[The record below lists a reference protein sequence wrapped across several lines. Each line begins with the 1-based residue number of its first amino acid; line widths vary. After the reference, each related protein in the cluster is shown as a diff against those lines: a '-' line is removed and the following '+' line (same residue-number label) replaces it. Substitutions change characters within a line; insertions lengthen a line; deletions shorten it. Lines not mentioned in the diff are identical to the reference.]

1 MSPREQFERDL
12 KNLRTSVGQMG
23 LIVEDQLK
31 LSLQAFEALDT
42 KLARQVI
49 AIDQD
54 VNARRFSIE
63 ETCFRLIVTQ
73 QPAARDLR
81 AIIAALNIIVDLERI
96 GDKAKDIANT
106 IAHIL
111 EKPNRSRPA
120 ELSRMGSLVRL
131 MLHHC
136 LEAYAENSTEL
147 AKQVAEQAKELDT
160 LFAAVA
166 NQTIEEFAKAKK
178 EKKVTA
184 AFGVL
189 RAAQHLDR
197 VGDLATNVAERIIYI
212 ETGNVQ
218 EMKIHSHDTVD

>member
-12 KNLRTSVGQMG
+12 KDLRASVGQMG
-23 LIVEDQLK
+23 VIVEDQLK
-31 LSLQAFEALDT
+31 LALKAFEALDT
-42 KLARQVI
+42 DLARQVI
-49 AIDQD
+49 AIDQE

-120 ELSRMGSLVRL
+120 ELSRMGKLVRS
-131 MLHHC
+131 MLHQC
-136 LEAYAENSTEL
+136 MEAYSENSSEL
-147 AKQVAEQAKELDT
+147 AREVAQQAKELDT
-160 LFAAVA
+160 LFAAVV